1 MDEIITAI
9 VLILMSVGAFIMSIR
24 SFLGKGLLLNNA
36 YLFATEKEREAM
48 DKAPYY
54 KQSALVFTLIGL
66 IFLLNGLG
74 LLFHFGWV
82 GYIVA
87 AVVVIAMVYAI
98 ASSIAIA
105 NRKQNS

>member
-9 VLILMSVGAFIMSIR
+9 VLILMSAGAFTMSIR

-48 DKAPYY
+48 DKAPYC
-54 KQSALVFTLIGL
+54 KQSALVFALIGL
-66 IFLLNGLG
+66 IFLLNGLS
-74 LLFHFGWV
+74 LLFPIGWI
-82 GYIVA
+82 GYVVA

-105 NRKQNS
+105 KRKKNS

>member
-9 VLILMSVGAFIMSIR
+9 VLILMSAGAFTMSIR

-54 KQSALVFTLIGL
+54 KQSALVFALIGL

-82 GYIVA
+82 GYVVA

-98 ASSIAIA
+98 ASSITIA
-105 NRKQNS
+105 KRKKNS